1 MPGLFMV
8 RAVIFDIDGT
18 LIDSVDLH
26 TRAWQ
31 ETFLQYGVK
40 TDFRAN

>member
-1 MPGLFMV
+1 
-8 RAVIFDIDGT
+8 
-18 LIDSVDLH
+18 VDLH